1 MAHCRG
7 GKAGE
12 DRPHQPPGG
21 GAQVQRVDE
30 GGAAAHGE
38 AVAGR
43 PAPGVGLIEV
53 GGHRDDGA
61 GAGELLLH
69 RHALDLLGRRQGADE
84 VDAVEPHPVDAR
96 LGAARTQEEHEGLQ
110 GTGRRILAPG
120 ARVVGQGV
128 SDHAQ
133 EGLGLERLG
142 AVGGRR
148 RTALEGLAQA
158 VGVRSLGA
166 GDERVRDLAV
176 QRRARAAR
184 GQAVGGR
191 LSGASARSGGES
203 GDELAQRLEV
213 SAHGGLPGRRR
224 CRPAPGPGRCP
235 VPGRCAARP
244 SGPGRAAALPGRRR
258 RGG

>member
-1 MAHCRG
+1 MAHRRG
-7 GKAGE
+7 GEAGE
-12 DRPHQPPGG
+12 DRPHQSPSG

-69 RHALDLLGRRQGADE
+69 RHALDLLGLRQGADE
-84 VDAVEPHPVDAR
+84 VDAVEPHPVDTGLGPAR
-96 LGAARTQEEHEGLQ
+96 AQEEDEGLQ
-110 GTGRRILAPG
+110 GAGRRVLAPG

-128 SDHAQ
+128 AHHRQ
-133 EGLGLERLG
+133 EGLGLKRLG
-142 AVGGRR
+142 AVAGRR
-148 RTALEGLAQA
+148 RAAFEGLVQA
-158 VGVRSLGA
+158 VGVGLLGA
-166 GDERVRDLAV
+166 GDERVRPLAV

-191 LSGASARSGGES
+191 LGGAGVRSGGES

-213 SAHGGLPGRRR
+213 STHGCLPGRRR

-235 VPGRCAARP
+235 APGRCAARP
-244 SGPGRAAALPGRRR
+244 SGRGRAAAPPGRRR

>member
-1 MAHCRG
+1 MAHRRG
-7 GKAGE
+7 GEAGE
-12 DRPHQPPGG
+12 DRPHQPTGD

-30 GGAAAHGE
+30 GRTAAHGE

-69 RHALDLLGRRQGADE
+69 RHALDHLRLRQGTDE

-96 LGAARTQEEHEGLQ
+96 LSATRAQEEDEGLQ
-110 GTGRRILAPG
+110 GAGLRVLSPG
-120 ARVVGQGV
+120 ARVIGQGV
-128 SDHAQ
+128 TDRAQ

-142 AVGGRR
+142 AVAGRR
-148 RTALEGLAQA
+148 RAALEGLVQV
-158 VGVRSLGA
+158 VGVGLLGA
-166 GDERVRDLAV
+166 GDEHVRRLAV
-176 QRRARAAR
+176 QRRARAAP

-191 LSGASARSGGES
+191 LTRASIRSGGEA

-213 SAHGGLPGRRR
+213 SAHGCLPGRRR
-224 CRPAPGPGRCP
+224 CRPVREQGRCP
-235 VPGRCAARP
+235 APGRCAARP